1 MSAIEYNN
9 LLRQISQRLDDI
21 NAGQQLLVICRGKLP
36 ARNEGSVPTLSLF
49 LELEMKGFLSPDRLT
64 VLKTILKGVK
74 EWAFLERVEKFDRKR
89 KEYDNLL
96 EQIIRELDE
105 LNDLERL
112 ISICKENITEGGR
125 ESIHDVRSLFKE
137 LERKDCLGIDC
148 LEIVKEIL
156 TQTEKTDLLE
166 EVEAF
171 EQRQSVES
179 KFERRKG
186 ISLYLGVKTCKVF
199 LWFLAIIFLGSIDL
213 LVAFFVFIV
222 LRHS

>member
-36 ARNEGSVPTLSLF
+36 ARNEGSVPTLLF

-74 EWAFLERVEKFDRKR
+74 EWAFLERVEKFERKR
-89 KEYDNLL
+89 KEYNNLL

-125 ESIHDVRSLFKE
+125 ESIHDVRSLFKV
-137 LERKDCLGIDC
+137 LESKDCLGVEC

-156 TQTEKTDLLE
+156 TRTEKNDLLG
-166 EVEAF
+166 EVEEF
-171 EQRQSVES
+171 EQRQSRES
-179 KFERRKG
+179 MFERRKG
-186 ISLYLGVKTCKVF
+186 NSPGLP
-199 LWFLAIIFLGSIDL
+199 
-213 LVAFFVFIV
+213 
-222 LRHS
+222 